1 MKILFIQPQ
10 RSRIVKKLSF
20 IMGLALSAL
29 PSLAMAQGASA
40 EPINPEVAFILN
52 TMLFLFCGVL
62 VMFMAAG
69 FAMLEAGMVRS
80 SSVATI
86 ILKNISL
93 YSVAGLVFFVC
104 GYNVMYSG
112 VDGGYIG
119 TYSLWGADDSAA
131 AAGDFSGGYAASSD
145 WFFQMVFV
153 ATTVSIVSGAVA
165 ERMKIW
171 PFLVFAAIMAGV
183 IYPITGA
190 WKWGAGWL
198 DVMGFQDFAGSTLVH
213 SVGGW
218 AALAGIIIVGPR
230 IGRFDA
236 EGKPVPMMPS
246 SVALVGL
253 GVLILWLGWFGFNG
267 GSQLAIGSAA
277 DAIAVSNIFANTNT
291 AAAAGVIT
299 AMLIS
304 YSLYKRIDVYMTLN
318 GALGG
323 LVSITAEPLTPSLM
337 EAAFIGGVG
346 GVIVVYAA
354 VLLEK
359 IKLDDVVGAVPVHL
373 CCGIWGTMIVPLT
386 NSDASYSTQLTGVL
400 AIGAFAVTVSF
411 LVWLLLKAIMG
422 LRLGVDEENKGLDI
436 VELGIHGYPYFD
448 KRAEARQ

>member
-1 MKILFIQPQ
+1 MRKSSIILGLIA
-10 RSRIVKKLSF
+10 SLS
-20 IMGLALSAL
+20 
-29 PSLAMAQGASA
+29 PSLAIAQGASPA
-40 EPINPEVAFILN
+40 PINPEVVFILN
-52 TMLFLFCGVL
+52 TLLFLFCGVL

-93 YSVAGLVFFVC
+93 YAVAGIVFFLC
-104 GYNVMYSG
+104 GYNLMYSG
-112 VDGGYIG
+112 VDGGYMG
-119 TYSLWGADDSAA
+119 TLSLWGADDSAA
-131 AAGDFSGGYAASSD
+131 ASGDFSAGYAASSD

-171 PFLVFAAIMAGV
+171 PFLVFAAIMAGI
-183 IYPITGA
+183 IYPITGS

-198 DVMGFQDFAGSTLVH
+198 DAMGFQDFAGSTLVH

-218 AALAGIIIVGPR
+218 AALAGIIILGPR
-230 IGRFDA
+230 LGRFDA
-236 EGKPVPMMPS
+236 EGKPVAMMPS

-267 GSQLAIGSAA
+267 GSQLALGSAA
-277 DAIAVSNIFANTNT
+277 DAIAISNIFANTNT

-299 AMLIS
+299 ALLVS
-304 YSLYKRIDVYMTLN
+304 YGLYKRIDVYMTLN

-323 LVSITAEPLTPSLM
+323 LVSITAEPLTPTLL
-337 EAAFIGGVG
+337 EAVFIGGMG
-346 GVIVVYAA
+346 GIIVVYAA

-373 CCGIWGTMIVPLT
+373 CCGIWGTLIVPFT
-386 NSDASYSTQLTGVL
+386 NADASYSTQLIGVL
-400 AIGAFAVTVSF
+400 AIGATTIVAAYIIWTI
-411 LVWLLLKAIMG
+411 LKMVMG
-422 LRLGVDEENKGLDI
+422 LRLEADEENRGLDI
-436 VELGIHGYPYFD
+436 AELGIHGYPYFD
-448 KRAEARQ
+448 RRAEART

>member
-1 MKILFIQPQ
+1 MKFII
-10 RSRIVKKLSF
+10 SVF
-20 IMGLALSAL
+20 ALSL
-29 PSLAMAQGASA
+29 CMASPAFA
-40 EPINPEVAFILN
+40 EAAATTPINPEVSYILN
-52 TMLFLFCGVL
+52 TLLFLFCGVL

-93 YSVAGLVFFVC
+93 YSVAGLVFIIG
-104 GYNVMYSG
+104 GYNLMYSG

-119 TYSLWGADDSAA
+119 NFSLWGADDSAA
-131 AAGDFSGGYAASSD
+131 INGDFSGNYAASSD

-171 PFLVFAAIMAGV
+171 PFLAFAAVMAGV

-218 AALAGIIIVGPR
+218 AALVGIMILGPR
-230 IGRFDA
+230 IGRFNA

-253 GVLILWLGWFGFNG
+253 GVMVLWFGWFGFNG
-267 GSQLAIGSAA
+267 GSQLALGSAA
-277 DAIAVSNIFANTNT
+277 DAIAISNIFANTNT

-323 LVSITAEPLTPSLM
+323 LVSITAEPLAPTLL
-337 EAAFIGGVG
+337 EAAFIGGIG
-346 GVIVVYAA
+346 GIIVVYAG
-354 VLLEK
+354 VLLERF
-359 IKLDDVVGAVPVHL
+359 KLDDVVGAVPVHL

-386 NSDASYSTQLTGVL
+386 NSDASYLTQLIGVTSV
-400 AIGAFAVTVSF
+400 GALVIALSIATWTV
-411 LVWLLLKAIMG
+411 LKIVMG
-422 LRLGVDEENKGLDI
+422 LRLPAEEESKGLDF
-436 VELGIHGYPYFD
+436 VELGIHGYPYFEQ
-448 KRAEARQ
+448 RVEART